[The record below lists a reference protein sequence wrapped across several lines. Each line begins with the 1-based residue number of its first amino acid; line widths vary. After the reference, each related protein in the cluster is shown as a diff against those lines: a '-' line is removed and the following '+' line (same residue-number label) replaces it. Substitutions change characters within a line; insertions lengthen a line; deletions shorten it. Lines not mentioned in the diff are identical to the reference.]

1 MPEIVKTMKLHLAV
15 SDADKAKLAEIADK
29 YASVCTY
36 ISKYMFDNGFELNS
50 RKLQDKLYHTIRD
63 EFGLKSQFTISAIK
77 TVIARY
83 KAEATKLESKP
94 YRYQD
99 ESGKWVAVP
108 KTLDWLWYPIEFKRP
123 QADFVRGRDY
133 SFIEDRT
140 TYKLSLNTLEKRI
153 KVGFD
158 VPDNFKEYFDGT
170 WKFGTGKI
178 VSLLGEWYFHIPMTK
193 VIGKEFQSDMP
204 KHVVGIDRGLRF
216 LATAYD
222 EKGKTTFIDG
232 KDILAKRD
240 KFQKVRSELQAKGTK
255 SAKRALKRIS
265 GRENRWMSDVNHS
278 ITKTLVQ
285 KYGSDT
291 LFVLEDLTG
300 VSFSDDILSNR
311 SKKDRQSIRTWAFYQ
326 FEQDLTYKAQ
336 EVGSAVIKVDPMYTS
351 QRCPKCGRIHK
362 ENRKHETHE
371 YICDCCGYR
380 SNDDRIGAMNIQM
393 LGTMYVSGVDNPKIT
408 IRKAAKSKA
417 KAKKAG

>member
-1 MPEIVKTMKLHLAV
+1 MPEIVKTMKLHLIV
-15 SDADKAKLAEIADK
+15 NDEDKAKLVEITEK
-29 YASVCTY
+29 YASACTY

-83 KAEATKLESKP
+83 KTAATQLESKP

-99 ESGKWVAVP
+99 ENGKWISIP

-123 QADFVRGRDY
+123 QADLVRGRDY
-133 SFIEDRT
+133 SFIEGSTIRM
-140 TYKLSLNTLEKRI
+140 LSLNTLAQRI

-158 VPDNFKEYFDGT
+158 VPDNFKGYFDGT

-178 VSLLGEWYFHIPMTK
+178 VSLQGEWYFHIPMTK
-193 VIGKEFQSDMP
+193 VVSKEFQPDMP

-232 KDILAKRD
+232 KDVLAKRD
-240 KFQKVRSELQAKGTK
+240 KFQRVRSELQAKGTK
-255 SAKRALKRIS
+255 SAKCALKRIS

-291 LFVLEDLTG
+291 LFVL
-300 VSFSDDILSNR
+300 SDDILSNR

-336 EVGSAVIKVDPMYTS
+336 EIGSAVIKVDPNYTS
-351 QRCPKCGRIHK
+351 QCCPKCGRIHK

-371 YICDCCGYR
+371 YVCDCCGYR